1 MNRHRTSFNSKSI
14 KMLRQLFTTY
24 NLVFNKRSGTDWVIE
39 EYQISLPDSEELE
52 WELIL
57 PDL

>member
-1 MNRHRTSFNSKSI
+1 
-14 KMLRQLFTTY
+14 MLRQLFTTY
-24 NLVFNKRSGTDWVIE
+24 NLVFNKRSSTDLVIE
-39 EYQISLPDSEELE
+39 EYQISLPDSKELE

>member
-1 MNRHRTSFNSKSI
+1 
-14 KMLRQLFTTY
+14 MLRQLFTTY
-24 NLVFNKRSGTDWVIE
+24 NLVFNKRSGTDLVIE
-39 EYQISLPDSEELE
+39 EYQISLPDSKELE